1 LTDRPKK
8 KVETGDEVEAARRRR
23 RFAAAIGQ
31 SLRELAIQLS
41 LLNHQIG
48 GKLDLRDVDLDC
60 LDLIDRE
67 GPLTPSTLA
76 RLAGLHPATITG
88 ILDRLERGGWVN
100 RERDP
105 RDRRAVL
112 VRARRERLPDLLRLY
127 AGMNRSMNQIYAG
140 YSESQLEAIADFLE
154 RTAKAGRTAT
164 DQLSALGEESSG

>member
-1 LTDRPKK
+1 M
-8 KVETGDEVEAARRRR
+8 
-23 RFAAAIGQ
+23 AIGQ

-48 GKLDLRDVDLDC
+48 AKLELRDVDIDC

-88 ILDRLERGGWVN
+88 ILDRLEGGGWVT

-105 RDRRAVL
+105 ADRRAVL

-127 AGMNRSMNQIYAG
+127 GGMNRSMNQIYAG
-140 YSESQLEAIADFLE
+140 YSERELEVIADFFE
-154 RTAKAGRTAT
+154 RTAKAGKTAT
-164 DQLSALGEESSG
+164 DQLAALGEPSTG